1 MKSTILTALAAVIA
15 LYLLGAQGAR
25 AAPML
30 CSGEQKTC
38 IAVCQGYPRAVVGDC
53 IANCRAR
60 FNYCRQTGCWDDGR
74 NRYCGLGRQ

>member
-1 MKSTILTALAAVIA
+1 MNRITAAATAV
-15 LYLLGAQGAR
+15 LVLSLFGAPTV

-38 IAVCQGYPRAVVGDC
+38 IAACQKNPPASAGDC
-53 IANCRAR
+53 IANCRSR
-60 FNYCRQTGCWDDGR
+60 FNYCRQTGCWDNGR

>member
-1 MKSTILTALAAVIA
+1 MPIKIINATAAIVAI
-15 LYLLGAQGAR
+15 YLLGAQAAP

-30 CSGEQKTC
+30 CSGEQKIC
-38 IAVCQGYPRAVVGDC
+38 IAACQRSPQALIADC

-60 FNYCRQTGCWDDGR
+60 FNYCRQTGCWDNGQ